1 MVRAKTAN
9 LASAHTV
16 ALLVYDGV
24 DQFGLAVA
32 YEMFGVDHASDPA
45 HPWYRFSICGPGP
58 VTLDSG
64 LRIDVQHGLDELQH
78 ADTVVVPACEA
89 PDGPPAAVL
98 TGLRQ
103 AHAGGARL
111 VSLCT
116 GAFVLAAAGL
126 LDGRRVTTHWA
137 ECEELAAR
145 YPSVTV
151 DPGVLYVDDGDI
163 LTSAG
168 SAAAIDL
175 GLHLI
180 RRDHGAEAA
189 VRVAR
194 ELVVPPYRAGGQAQY
209 IETPLP
215 EPDSTDLFAD
225 TVAWAQEHLDEPL
238 SVADLARRSA
248 MSRRTFARRFAATTG
263 TTPYQWLLRQRL
275 QRAQRLLETT
285 DLPIGVVA
293 RRSGMV
299 TATNL
304 RKHFGAV
311 VRTTPQGYRSTFRSR
326 ADRLDHH
333 PVG

>member
-1 MVRAKTAN
+1 M
-9 LASAHTV
+9 
-16 ALLVYDGV
+16 
-24 DQFGLAVA
+24 
-32 YEMFGVDHASDPA
+32 
-45 HPWYRFSICGPGP
+45 
-58 VTLDSG
+58 
-64 LRIDVQHGLDELQH
+64 
-78 ADTVVVPACEA
+78 
-89 PDGPPAAVL
+89 
-98 TGLRQ
+98 
-103 AHAGGARL
+103 
-111 VSLCT
+111 
-116 GAFVLAAAGL
+116 
-126 LDGRRVTTHWA
+126 
-137 ECEELAAR
+137 
-145 YPSVTV
+145 
-151 DPGVLYVDDGDI
+151 LYVDDGDI

-175 GLHLI
+175 GLHLV
-180 RRDHGAEAA
+180 RQDHGAEAA

-293 RRSGMV
+293 RAQRHGHGDQP
-299 TATNL
+299 AQAL
-304 RKHFGAV
+304 RGRGA
-311 VRTTPQGYRSTFRSR
+311 
-326 ADRLDHH
+326 DHPAGLPRHLPLAAPTGWTRH